1 MGFSI
6 SVLNNIRAN
15 ASDEYQTRIPE
26 ATQENI
32 STIGNAL
39 QTYTPLYNEFST
51 ALLCKIG
58 KTMIES
64 KLFQNRLARFKSG
77 VIVDAQDVE
86 EIFVEMAQAEG
97 EYDPNGSNP
106 FGRRAT
112 VQDRVIYHR
121 QNRRDK
127 YVVTIGDLDFRRVF
141 RSEATLDAY
150 ITKKINALFSGA
162 NKDEFLVMV
171 NLLATYKNY
180 CNYCV
185 PVMAGDNAGETAK
198 TFVKTLRKAVMDVT
212 LDSSK
217 EFNGAGVET
226 WSTVGDL
233 VLLVHKDVLAEVD
246 VEVLA
251 KAFNIGKTDI
261 QVEIVP
267 MPHFGS
273 RTDIYGLLVD
283 KDFFRVWD
291 TLSHMEPQRNADGLF
306 TNYFYH
312 VQQIVSCSPF
322 KNAIAFTTK
331 ELINFT
337 IVDVDT
343 NTSALF
349 TAEKDMSLENWMGSD
364 YAMSSNRSDYGL
376 KDSNGQF
383 IGIGGKLTDGE
394 TYTLEKI
401 SG

>member
-15 ASDEYQTRIPE
+15 ASEEYQSRIPE

-32 STIGNAL
+32 QSIGNAL
-39 QTYTPLYNEFST
+39 QSYTMLYNEFST

-64 KLFQNRLARFKSG
+64 KLFKNRLARFKAG
-77 VIVDAQDVE
+77 IIVDQQDVE
-86 EIFVEMAQAEG
+86 EIFVEMAKAEG
-97 EYDPNGSNP
+97 PYDPNGTNP
-106 FGRRAT
+106 LGRRDT
-112 VQDRVIYHR
+112 IQDKVVYHR
-121 QNRRDK
+121 MNRRDK
-127 YVVTIGDLDFRRVF
+127 YVVSIGDLDFRRVF
-141 RSEATLDAY
+141 RSESTLDAY

-171 NLLATYKNY
+171 NLLATYDGY
-180 CNYCV
+180 YEYEV
-185 PVMAGDNAGETAK
+185 PTMAGTDAHETAK

-212 LDSSK
+212 LDSSTEYNK
-217 EFNGAGVET
+217 AGVET
-226 WSTVGDL
+226 WAEAKDL

-251 KAFNIGKTDI
+251 KAMNMGKTDI
-261 QVEIVP
+261 QVEVIA

-273 RTDIYGLLVD
+273 KTDTYGLLVD
-283 KDFFRVWD
+283 KEWFRVWD

-322 KNAIAFTTK
+322 K
-331 ELINFT
+331 
-337 IVDVDT
+337 
-343 NTSALF
+343 
-349 TAEKDMSLENWMGSD
+349 TAVSFKPVT
-364 YAMSSNRSDYGL
+364 A
-376 KDSNGQF
+376 
-383 IGIGGKLTDGE
+383 
-394 TYTLEKI
+394 
-401 SG
+401 